1 MKRMLFAALL
11 LLLIS
16 AGAQTVFAQGAEP
29 TTYIIKKGDTLW
41 GLSDRFL
48 KDPRY
53 WPNFWERHQ
62 QQITNPHLIFPGQ
75 RLKVYPD
82 RIVVEEAP
90 VEKPVQAEAARETKE
105 TKEPQEIKAVAEEAP
120 QEKTFLVSG
129 GEGFLLEKDLKP
141 AGFIVSTHQNRQ
153 IVGEDDIVYTDIGRV
168 HGAKAGER
176 FSIYKKAGAISH
188 PLTNVILGYKVV
200 PLGTLQLAEM
210 EETVSKAI
218 ITRSFMEIGVGAYLM
233 PYRDRKRDVALRASD
248 RELTGYIVETM
259 TGNSIVGA
267 NDIVYLDLGRAQGLK
282 VGNLLYVARDVVP
295 DQKFLEVPVDK
306 LPAEVLG
313 ALVVVDIGENTATAL
328 VVKSIDTIYRG
339 DRVELKKSK

>member
-1 MKRMLFAALL
+1 MKRILFAALL

-16 AGAQTVFAQGAEP
+16 AGAQTIFAQGAEP

-53 WPNFWERHQ
+53 WPSFWERHQ

-75 RLKVYPD
+75 KLKVYPD

-90 VEKPVQAEAARETKE
+90 VEKPGPAEAARETRE
-105 TKEPQEIKAVAEEAP
+105 TKEIMAVGEEAP

-141 AGFIVSTHQNRQ
+141 AGFIISTHQNRQ

-168 HGAKAGER
+168 HGVKAGER
-176 FSIYKKAGAISH
+176 FSIFKKAGAISH
-188 PLTNVILGYKVV
+188 PLTNVILGYKVI

-210 EETVSKAI
+210 EERVSKAI
-218 ITRSFMEIGVGAYLM
+218 ITRSFMEIGVGTYLM
-233 PYRDRKRDVALRASD
+233 PYRDRKRDVALQASD

-259 TGNSIVGA
+259 TGNNIIGA
-267 NDIVYLDLGRAQGLK
+267 NDVVYLDLGRAQGLK

-295 DQKFLEVPVDK
+295 DQKFLEAPVDK